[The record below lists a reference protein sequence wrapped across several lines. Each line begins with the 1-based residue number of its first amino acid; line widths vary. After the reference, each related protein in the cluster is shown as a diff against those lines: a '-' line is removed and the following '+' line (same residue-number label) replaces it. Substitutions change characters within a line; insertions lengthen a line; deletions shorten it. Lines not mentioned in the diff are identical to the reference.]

1 MKEKW
6 RCHDAKGTSECTPP
20 RKARKLCRHSLYTV
34 EEGLPTGSCYERKK
48 MINIAKDFENEIS
61 KQRELDRA
69 RLDSE
74 WQNLVTEAGGGERG
88 EAIASAMKQLYS
100 LYTPA
105 LTDWFS
111 RIYDSE
117 TGGFYATVS
126 GHDTEGFGPDV
137 EATMQTLTFIKQCGM
152 LRDVGTL
159 EEALPEW
166 QKKKLLRFAKNL
178 QHPNGYFYHPQWS
191 FDDVHSSISRRGRDL
206 GWATTIL
213 TTCGS
218 SPTYDTPSGRKGD
231 GLDADGNP
239 IEKPSFAQSEDKPK
253 SNIAIPEFLLDKDSF
268 LRYLSGFDMKNN
280 SYRYGNMLNSTVGQI
295 RARSNALME
304 EGADYSLVD
313 ILINWLNER
322 IDPKTGYWSSRVDLE
337 GSNGFFKTMAVYNAL
352 GAVYPYP
359 EEATLSVLHNIMG
372 DEIDSGNCCSLFNL
386 WSGITFIKKNVAKNP
401 DEALRARVLHT
412 IDETLRDKGAEAILN
427 TYRKFIPYRRAD
439 GSFSHSY
446 VGCGGAQQGLI
457 TGLTPMYG
465 VDEGCVDATCICT
478 TGLTRTLFEAFGFT
492 RVSLLTK
499 ADWLRF
505 IYNLENTEKT
515 VKTRSQNPYLT
526 FPGDELPKTVVPSGD
541 GVAYTADGKL
551 NICLGEDRNVYLF
564 PTARTC
570 KGDIFLFEADIEFS
584 HISKGGGVRLA
595 IRPNAI
601 KTILYLDVLERD
613 GELFIE
619 NTKWQVGF
627 TARLPK
633 KCRLRLE
640 IYLDESPRLDGWKR
654 KCSAVRVY
662 ADGKYLGKV
671 INNDGRDPDFPSFSG
686 MNVIQRADLLPIG
699 DTEAEIKLE
708 SLRFYYAWDERSLG

>member
-1 MKEKW
+1 M
-6 RCHDAKGTSECTPP
+6 KGT
-20 RKARKLCRHSLYTV
+20 
-34 EEGLPTGSCYERKK
+34 K

-61 KQRELDRA
+61 KQREFDRA

-88 EAIASAMKQLYS
+88 EAIAAAMKQLYS

-111 RIYDSE
+111 RIYDGE

-126 GHDTEGFGPDV
+126 GHDTESFGPDV
-137 EATMQTLTFIKQCGM
+137 EATMQTINFIRQCGM

-159 EEALPEW
+159 EEALPQW
-166 QKKKLLRFAKNL
+166 LKKKLLHFAKSL

-191 FDDVHSSISRRGRDL
+191 FDDVHNNISRRGRDL
-206 GWATTIL
+206 GWAISIIDI
-213 TTCGS
+213 CGG
-218 SPTYDTPSGRKGD
+218 SPTYDTQNGKFGD

-239 IEKPSFAQSEDKPK
+239 VEKPSASKGEEQPK
-253 SNIAIPEFLLDKDSF
+253 AASATPEFLLDKDSF
-268 LRYLSGFDMKNN
+268 LRYLSEFDMKNR
-280 SYRYGNMLNSTVGQI
+280 SYHFGNLLNASVGQI
-295 RARSNALME
+295 KARSKALQE
-304 EGADYSLVD
+304 AGADYSLSE
-313 ILINWLNER
+313 ILVSWLNER
-322 IDPKTGYWSSRVDLE
+322 IDPNTGYWSSRVDME
-337 GSNGFFKTMAVYNAL
+337 GTNGFFKVIGVYNAL
-352 GAVYPYP
+352 RAVYPAP
-359 EEATLSVLHNIMG
+359 EQATVSVLRIIEG
-372 DEIDSGNCCSLFNL
+372 DEVDPGNCCSIFNL
-386 WSGITFIKKNVAKNP
+386 WSGIVGIKKNVMLSDDA
-401 DEALRARVLHT
+401 ELRERVLAK
-412 IDETLRDKGAEAILN
+412 IDDTLRERGAEAILN
-427 TYRKFIPYRRAD
+427 TYRKVIPYRRAD
-439 GSFSHSY
+439 GSFSHSHT
-446 VGCGGAQQGLI
+446 GCGGAQQGLI

-465 VDEGCVDATCICT
+465 VDEGCVDATCNCT

-505 IYNLENTEKT
+505 IYNLGNAGKT
-515 VKTRSQNPYLT
+515 VKTRIQDPYLT
-526 FPGDELPKTVVPSGD
+526 FTEGELPKTVVPSGD

-570 KGDIFLFEADIEFS
+570 KGDIFLLEADIEFS

-613 GELFIE
+613 SELFIE

-671 INNDGRDPDFPSFSG
+671 INNDGCDPDFPSPSG

-708 SLRFYYAWDERSLG
+708 SLRFYYAWDEGSLG